1 MKAKVWKGVWAL
13 CVVAV
18 TMASC
23 DFVNKMKENA
33 TTTPSDT
40 IIGANAGELDGKIDE
55 LLELAKAKKETA
67 EFAEIYTYFNY
78 KPGDPSTSVTIQ
90 IVTPEDKNKMAEY
103 SWYDNKD
110 VRNKLD
116 KQDMVI
122 SDHDDNVIDTYD
134 GFKDMLFTYDDVA
147 KQVENLPV
155 FCKEALEASGYGEDG
170 YVRSYQIEKGDAF
183 IMVGHKSSNM
193 LSKTYHVAEDGEH
206 IIVKESVRRFCSGIR
221 CRLIFPKVPWQD
233 LDMTADFLF

>member
-78 KPGDPSTSVTIQ
+78 KLGDPSTSVTIQ

-206 IIVKESVRRFCSGIR
+206 IIVKE
-221 CRLIFPKVPWQD
+221 
-233 LDMTADFLF
+233 

>member
-1 MKAKVWKGVWAL
+1 
-13 CVVAV
+13 
-18 TMASC
+18 
-23 DFVNKMKENA
+23 MKENA

-110 VRNKLD
+110 VRN

-206 IIVKESVRRFCSGIR
+206 IIVKE
-221 CRLIFPKVPWQD
+221 
-233 LDMTADFLF
+233 

>member
-1 MKAKVWKGVWAL
+1 MVTFKNWDYESKSLERCLAL

-78 KPGDPSTSVTIQ
+78 K
-90 IVTPEDKNKMAEY
+90 
-103 SWYDNKD
+103 
-110 VRNKLD
+110 
-116 KQDMVI
+116 
-122 SDHDDNVIDTYD
+122 
-134 GFKDMLFTYDDVA
+134 
-147 KQVENLPV
+147 
-155 FCKEALEASGYGEDG
+155 
-170 YVRSYQIEKGDAF
+170 
-183 IMVGHKSSNM
+183 
-193 LSKTYHVAEDGEH
+193 
-206 IIVKESVRRFCSGIR
+206 
-221 CRLIFPKVPWQD
+221 
-233 LDMTADFLF
+233 

>member
-1 MKAKVWKGVWAL
+1 ML
-13 CVVAV
+13 FR
-18 TMASC
+18 S
-23 DFVNKMKENA
+23 
-33 TTTPSDT
+33 

-134 GFKDMLFTYDDVA
+134 GFKDMLFTYDDVV

-206 IIVKESVRRFCSGIR
+206 IIVKE
-221 CRLIFPKVPWQD
+221 
-233 LDMTADFLF
+233 

>member
-1 MKAKVWKGVWAL
+1 MGTNVWKGVLAL

-40 IIGANAGELDGKIDE
+40 IIGANVGELDGKIDE

-67 EFAEIYTYFNY
+67 EFAEIYTYLNY
-78 KPGDPSTSVTIQ
+78 KPGNPSTSVTIQ

-134 GFKDMLFTYDDVA
+134 ASRICFSPIMTCPNWWRTCRCSVKRLWRRPDMGKRA
-147 KQVENLPV
+147 M
-155 FCKEALEASGYGEDG
+155 CEAT
-170 YVRSYQIEKGDAF
+170 R
-183 IMVGHKSSNM
+183 
-193 LSKTYHVAEDGEH
+193 
-206 IIVKESVRRFCSGIR
+206 
-221 CRLIFPKVPWQD
+221 
-233 LDMTADFLF
+233 

>member
-122 SDHDDNVIDTYD
+122 SDHDDNVIDTCDKYNIA
-134 GFKDMLFTYDDVA
+134 MAFT
-147 KQVENLPV
+147 
-155 FCKEALEASGYGEDG
+155 
-170 YVRSYQIEKGDAF
+170 
-183 IMVGHKSSNM
+183 
-193 LSKTYHVAEDGEH
+193 
-206 IIVKESVRRFCSGIR
+206 GIR
-221 CRLIFPKVPWQD
+221 
-233 LDMTADFLF
+233 LFHH

>member
-1 MKAKVWKGVWAL
+1 MNCWNW
-13 CVVAV
+13 
-18 TMASC
+18 
-23 DFVNKMKENA
+23 
-33 TTTPSDT
+33 PRQ
-40 IIGANAGELDGKIDE
+40 
-55 LLELAKAKKETA
+55 KETA
-67 EFAEIYTYFNY
+67 EFAEIYTYFTIISRVI
-78 KPGDPSTSVTIQ
+78 PSTSVTIQ

-170 YVRSYQIEKGDAF
+170 YGRSYQIEKGDAF

-193 LSKTYHVAEDGEH
+193 LK
-206 IIVKESVRRFCSGIR
+206 
-221 CRLIFPKVPWQD
+221 
-233 LDMTADFLF
+233 

>member
-122 SDHDDNVIDTYD
+122 SDHDDNVIDMTVSRIC
-134 GFKDMLFTYDDVA
+134 FSLTMMWPSRWRICRCSAKRRWKHRDMA
-147 KQVENLPV
+147 K
-155 FCKEALEASGYGEDG
+155 
-170 YVRSYQIEKGDAF
+170 
-183 IMVGHKSSNM
+183 
-193 LSKTYHVAEDGEH
+193 
-206 IIVKESVRRFCSGIR
+206 
-221 CRLIFPKVPWQD
+221 
-233 LDMTADFLF
+233 TAM

>member
-1 MKAKVWKGVWAL
+1 MGTNVWKGVLAL

-40 IIGANAGELDGKIDE
+40 IIGANVGELDGKIDE

-67 EFAEIYTYFNY
+67 EFAEIYTYLNY
-78 KPGDPSTSVTIQ
+78 KPGNPSTSVTIQ

-134 GFKDMLFTYDDVA
+134 GFKDMHFTYNDVS
-147 KQVENLPV
+147 KLVENLPV
-155 FCKEALEASGYGEDG
+155 FCKEALEASGYGEEG

-183 IMVGHKSSNM
+183 ITVGHKSSNM
-193 LSKTYHVAEDGEH
+193 LTKSYHIAEDGEH
-206 IIVKESVRRFCSGIR
+206 IIKE
-221 CRLIFPKVPWQD
+221 
-233 LDMTADFLF
+233 